1 MSKQIN
7 NVSTSAT
14 INNTNTKNNKK
25 ENKTMANTTK
35 LMNNQRNDNVIDV
48 FNEMSKRT
56 NLNMGIASIEFP
68 DGSVEKYYYNG
79 EEDRQAAIDFAQICL
94 DACNSDTP
102 KAKRMMYI
110 CFMLKSKG
118 INPTEIV
125 ELNDSKEYYIDHK
138 QRILTDGN
146 GNIVVALTDEEKK
159 QVGGS
164 KGAISLILK
173 ERANRLLE
181 DDCDDYDDD
190 DDDDEDEEEEC
201 AVYHDI
207 VVELDKLDNNVDNML
222 RKLNGIVSR
231 F

>member
-7 NVSTSAT
+7 NVANNT
-14 INNTNTKNNKK
+14 INTINNTKNNKK
-25 ENKTMANTTK
+25 ENQTMANTTK
-35 LMNNQRNDNVIDV
+35 LTSNQRNDNVIDV
-48 FNEMSKRT
+48 FNEMSKRP

-68 DGSVEKYYYNG
+68 DGTVEKYYYNG
-79 EEDRQAAIDFAQICL
+79 EEDRQAAVDFAQICL
-94 DACNSDTP
+94 DACNSDSR

-118 INPTEIV
+118 ITPTEIV
-125 ELNDSKEYYIDHK
+125 ELKDGNEYYIDHK

-146 GNIVVALTDEEKK
+146 GNIVVALTDDEKK

-173 ERANRLLE
+173 ERANRLFE
-181 DDCDDYDDD
+181 DNCDDYD

-207 VVELDKLDNNVDNML
+207 VVELGKLDKNVDNML
-222 RKLNGIVSR
+222 RKLNGIVER

>member
-1 MSKQIN
+1 MSKQTQN
-7 NVSTSAT
+7 EATSAT
-14 INNTNTKNNKK
+14 INNTKNNKK

-35 LMNNQRNDNVIDV
+35 LTNNQRNDNVIDV
-48 FNEMSKRT
+48 FEEMNKRP

-68 DGSVEKYYYNG
+68 DGSKEKYYYNG
-79 EEDRQAAIDFAQICL
+79 EADKQAAVDFAQICL

-125 ELNDSKEYYIDHK
+125 ELNDGKEYYIDHK
-138 QRILTDGN
+138 QRILVDGS

-159 QVGGS
+159 QVGNS

-173 ERANRLLE
+173 ERANRLFE
-181 DDCDDYDDD
+181 DDCNDYDD
-190 DDDDEDEEEEC
+190 EENNEEEE
-201 AVYHDI
+201 
-207 VVELDKLDNNVDNML
+207 
-222 RKLNGIVSR
+222 
-231 F
+231 

>member
-1 MSKQIN
+1 MSNQNKTVAISANIN
-7 NVSTSAT
+7 N
-14 INNTNTKNNKK
+14 NKNSNKK
-25 ENKTMANTTK
+25 ENQTMENITK
-35 LMNNQRNDNVIDV
+35 LVSNQRQDSIIDV
-48 FNEMSKRT
+48 INEMNKRS
-56 NLNMGIASIEFP
+56 NISLGIASIEFP
-68 DGSVEKYYYNG
+68 DGTVEKYYYNG

-94 DACNSDTP
+94 DACNSDSR
-102 KAKRMMYI
+102 KAKKMMRI
-110 CFMLKSKG
+110 CFMLMSKG

-125 ELNDSKEYYIDHK
+125 TLNDGNEYYIDHK

-181 DDCDDYDDD
+181 EGDNNEDDD
-190 DDDDEDEEEEC
+190 SDDFDE
-201 AVYHDI
+201 
-207 VVELDKLDNNVDNML
+207 LL
-222 RKLNGIVSR
+222 RRASVCFQHK